1 MTGHTKFPSGWD
13 EDRVRKVLK
22 HYEEQTDEEATA
34 EDENAPRIVESSQEV
49 PLTDLLRKAF
59 DAASRLPEEEQDAV
73 AEWLLAELATEEG
86 WEERFAVTQDALSA
100 LAREASEEHER
111 GETRGLDPGSL

>member
-1 MTGHTKFPSGWD
+1 
-13 EDRVRKVLK
+13 V
-22 HYEEQTDEEATA
+22 
-34 EDENAPRIVESSQEV
+34 
-49 PLTDLLRKAF
+49 TDLLKKAF

-86 WEERFAVTQDALSA
+86 WEERFAGSQDALSV

-111 GETRGLDPGSL
+111 GDTEEMNPDSL